1 MKTTT
6 IVGGVLCLGAGNCA
20 VAQAQVTIYGIVD
33 SGFVH
38 QSDAIAPKQGNV
50 SSLTG
55 GGQSGS
61 RFGLRGV
68 EDLGNGLKATFD
80 LEAGI
85 NTDTGTS
92 TLGALFGRK
101 AHVGLDTPLGNV
113 KLGRQYSP
121 FYLDAILPADPFGM
135 GLMGRMN
142 NVFSTNS
149 RINNSVSYS
158 TPRWRGWAAGFLYG
172 LGEVAG
178 NSSAARSYN
187 GALSYQDGPA
197 RVALG
202 YYNQRNAA
210 DTATSHSVALTGSY
224 RAGAVTVYSAFQA
237 VRSTL
242 NGVPGATVADTNVN
256 IYMAGLQW
264 SRGPHTVLGGITH
277 ARDQRRIGATG
288 AKATL
293 YAVGYTYALSK
304 RTNLYTSFGMFR
316 NRSGAAYAI
325 GDATT
330 PVYGQKGFDVGI
342 RHRF

>member
-6 IVGGVLCLGAGNCA
+6 IVGGMICLGALNCA
-20 VAQAQVTIYGIVD
+20 GAQTQVTIYGIVD

-38 QSDAIAPKQGNV
+38 QSDPIAPAQGSV

-68 EDLGNGLKATFD
+68 EDLGNGWKATFD

-101 AHVGLDTPLGNV
+101 AHVGLDTPLGNI
-113 KLGRQYSP
+113 KLGRQYSL
-121 FYLDAILPADPFGM
+121 FYLDTILPADPFGM

-142 NVFSTNS
+142 NVFSTHS
-149 RINNSVSYS
+149 RVNNSVSYA

-172 LGEVAG
+172 FGEVAG
-178 NSSAARSYN
+178 NSSAARSYS
-187 GALSYQDGPA
+187 GALSYEEGPA

-210 DTATSHSVALTGSY
+210 DTATSHAIALTGRY
-224 RAGAVTVYSAFQA
+224 RAGPVTVYSAFQA
-237 VRSTL
+237 IRSTL
-242 NGVPGATVADTNVN
+242 NGTPGATIADTNVN
-256 IYMAGLQW
+256 VYMVGLQW
-264 SRGPHTVLGGITH
+264 SGGPHTVLGGITH
-277 ARDQRRIGATG
+277 VRDQRRIAV
-288 AKATL
+288 ADARSTL

-304 RTNLYTSFGMFR
+304 RTNLYTSFGIFD
-316 NRSGAAYAI
+316 NRGGAAYAI

-330 PVYGQKGFDVGI
+330 PVYGQKGFDIGI